1 MHIHNQDWVVVCDGR
16 KALILENTGDAELI
30 NLVIRETYD
39 EPAPSTAEMGT
50 ERPCRVHQRVG
61 HGRSAVEQTDW
72 HAEAEEAF
80 LRKLAERLDKA
91 VAGGDVKAIVL
102 VAAPKALGTLRGVL
116 SAPVERA
123 LRAHLA
129 KDYVNQPVSEIE
141 KHLKASP

>member
-30 NLVIRETYD
+30 NLVTRETYD
-39 EPAPSTAEMGT
+39 EPAPSTAEMGA
-50 ERPCRVHQRVG
+50 ERPGRVHQSVG

-80 LRKLAERLDKA
+80 LRKLAQRLDKA
-91 VAGGDVKAIVL
+91 VAGGEVKAIIL
-102 VAAPKALGTLRGVL
+102 VAAPKALGTLRSVL
-116 SAPVERA
+116 STPVERA
-123 LRAHLA
+123 IRGHLA